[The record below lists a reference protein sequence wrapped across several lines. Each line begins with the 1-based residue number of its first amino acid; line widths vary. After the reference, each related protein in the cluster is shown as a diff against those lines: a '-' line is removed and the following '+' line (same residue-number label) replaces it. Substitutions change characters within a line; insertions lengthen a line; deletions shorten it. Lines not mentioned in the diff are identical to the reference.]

1 MSGNLRGIVGQ
12 RGGFRTHQLTHLNI
26 WLFDGTSQTSAREEV
41 EFIAA
46 HQP

>member
-26 WLFDGTSQTSAREEV
+26 WLFDGARQPSASAEV

-46 HQP
+46 HQR